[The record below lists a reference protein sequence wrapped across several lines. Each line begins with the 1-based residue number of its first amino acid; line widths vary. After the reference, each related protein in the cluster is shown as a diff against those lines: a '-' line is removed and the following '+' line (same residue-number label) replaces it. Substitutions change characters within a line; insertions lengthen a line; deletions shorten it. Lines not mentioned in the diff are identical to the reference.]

1 MPTIHPHRLPVT
13 VSDPDLAD
21 FLDEVSW
28 SPANRANA
36 RCNLARLER
45 HLRELGV
52 APLDATHRHLRGYL
66 QAREDAGAGGA
77 TRHKE
82 WQHFRAFYAWAARP
96 VADGGAGVLDADPA
110 LRVGA
115 PEVPKA
121 PKVRV
126 ATADDVAVLLDYFA
140 RTARLRRGG
149 GERERALRNSAMV
162 SLMFRSGC
170 RVGELPWIDVADLVR
185 DRAGELVAVA
195 VGGDDGTHTKAGKG
209 RLVPLVDETPKV
221 LERYLRT
228 RGDAPGP
235 LFLGREKHTSD
246 LGRRLSTRAVRDVVE
261 RGARAAGVTLSSHD
275 LRRGWTVES
284 HRRGVDTVSLR
295 LVGGW
300 TSDDMIVRYLGPDA
314 QAHAVEAFRATVV
327 GTRGRLLEVVR

>member
-1 MPTIHPHRLPVT
+1 MTRAPVS
-13 VSDPDLAD
+13 VADPELAD
-21 FLDEVSW
+21 FLDEVPW

-36 RCNLARLER
+36 RCNLARAER
-45 HLRELGV
+45 WLAAEGV
-52 APLDATHRHLRGYL
+52 APLEATHRHLRGYL
-66 QAREDAGAGGA
+66 AAREASGVGGS

-82 WQHFRAFYAWAARP
+82 WQHLQAFYAWAARP
-96 VADGGAGVLDADPA
+96 VVEGGAGILDTNPA

-121 PKVRV
+121 PRVRV
-126 ATADDVAVLLDYFA
+126 AEASDVAALLDYFA

-170 RVGELPWIDVADLVR
+170 RVGELPWIDVADLAR
-185 DRAGELVAVA
+185 DRAGELVAVR

-209 RLVPLVDETPKV
+209 RLVPLVDETPRV
-221 LERYLRT
+221 LERYLRA
-228 RGDAPGP
+228 RGDTPGP
-235 LFLGREKHTSD
+235 LFLGREAHTAD
-246 LGRRLSTRAVRDVVE
+246 LGRRLTVRAIRDVVE
-261 RGARAAGVTLSSHD
+261 RGARAAGVTVSSHD

-284 HRRGVDTVSLR
+284 HRRGVDAVSLR

-314 QAHAVEAFRATVV
+314 QAHAVEAFRATVE
-327 GTRGRLLEVVR
+327 GSRMGSPRSYADAG